1 MVGNQT
7 LLWTFPH
14 NKCFTWRPKK
24 RKKPKPCACTHF
36 PDKANHADAPEAMG
50 AEASLGLK
58 HPSHPCAQGKGCRP
72 DGNAVTPPITPEREP
87 HGWWWYESG
96 GVYSWLTSFP
106 SGVCRDD
113 GSPGVLDSINA
124 NCPVIMYS
132 IPIWV
137 ILTDDG
143 YFLCFPPLFA
153 CCKADL
159 EVAVRTSAS
168 WESSD
173 CCTGVNDCNIWVW
186 LRSPPGCSSLCCYSR
201 WLGHWPRQAT
211 VSLWS
216 SHHWRQLERTSS
228 FHNGWNMILQ
238 PVLCSPL
245 IYTSFLSD
253 TVC

>member
-1 MVGNQT
+1 MCTGERLPSRRQSGDS
-7 LLWTFPH
+7 PH
-14 NKCFTWRPKK
+14 YPWKRITWLVVIWK
-24 RKKPKPCACTHF
+24 R
-36 PDKANHADAPEAMG
+36 G
-50 AEASLGLK
+50 SLQL
-58 HPSHPCAQGKGCRP
+58 
-72 DGNAVTPPITPEREP
+72 
-87 HGWWWYESG
+87 
-96 GVYSWLTSFP
+96 LTSFP

-113 GSPGVLDSINA
+113 GSPGVLDSINV

-132 IPIWV
+132 IPVWV

-143 YFLCFPPLFA
+143 YFLCFPLLFG

-186 LRSPPGCSSLCCYSR
+186 LCSPPGCSSLCCYSR

-211 VSLWS
+211 VTLWS

-245 IYTSFLSD
+245 KKATTAAYLHILL
-253 TVC
+253 VW